1 MSIKPIKSE
10 VDYEQ
15 TLARIGQLAD
25 TEPQGEMADELEVLI
40 TLAQAWDE
48 EQSTLPYEDPIEAIV
63 ACMKRQGLNNQ
74 DLTEYIGHSGRV
86 SEILNYKRSL
96 TLPMIRKLTQGLGIP
111 AETLIQ
117 SYKLKL

>member
-10 VDYEQ
+10 VDYEH

-25 TEPQGEMADELEVLI
+25 AESQSEVADELEVLI
-40 TLAQAWDE
+40 TLAQAWDQA
-48 EQSTLPYEDPIEAIV
+48 QSAQPCEDPVAAIV

-96 TLPMIRKLTQGLGIP
+96 TLPMIRKLTKGLGIP

-117 SYKLKL
+117 NYKLKL